1 MHQRAVDFDLE
12 VPSDTGILDLREAD
26 LLLNYCII
34 MTIMLHFIYI
44 YINYDSCNKG
54 VSRTTVLARQLGLN
68 QSNSSFAVLA
78 VASAS
83 AVLDLLSFSLRWL
96 PN

>member
-1 MHQRAVDFDLE
+1 MTLRLLGMHQRAVDFDLE

-26 LLLNYCII
+26 L
-34 MTIMLHFIYI
+34 
-44 YINYDSCNKG
+44 
-54 VSRTTVLARQLGLN
+54 LARQLGLN

-83 AVLDLLSFSLRWL
+83 AVLDLNCCLESEPKTSASFACLL
-96 PN
+96 A

>member
-44 YINYDSCNKG
+44 Y
-54 VSRTTVLARQLGLN
+54 
-68 QSNSSFAVLA
+68 
-78 VASAS
+78 
-83 AVLDLLSFSLRWL
+83 
-96 PN
+96 